1 MANSKRYN
9 QETKEK
15 QKLVSEESPLGSAGR
30 RESLSSTAL
39 EENMM
44 QDAKIKNMQKKTEEI
59 TQNCQEMHFLAQRPG
74 TEMSKT
80 IYKN

>member
-15 QKLVSEESPLGSAGR
+15 QKLVSEESPFGSAGR

-39 EENMM
+39 EENRM
-44 QDAKIKNMQKKTEEI
+44 QDAKIKICRRKLRKSLKTVRKC
-59 TQNCQEMHFLAQRPG
+59 TFNHKGRGL
-74 TEMSKT
+74 K
-80 IYKN
+80 

>member
-9 QETKEK
+9 QKTKEK
-15 QKLVSEESPLGSAGR
+15 KKLVSEESRLQSGR
-30 RESLSSTAL
+30 RESLSCTAL

-44 QDAKIKNMQKKTEEI
+44 QDAKIKYAEEETEESLKS
-59 TQNCQEMHFLAQRPG
+59 CQEMHFFLDRLGAG
-74 TEMSKT
+74 MSKI

>member
-15 QKLVSEESPLGSAGR
+15 KKLVSEESPLQSAGR
-30 RESLSSTAL
+30 AESLSCTAL

-44 QDAKIKNMQKKTEEI
+44 QDARTKICRRRN
-59 TQNCQEMHFLAQRPG
+59 
-74 TEMSKT
+74 
-80 IYKN
+80 

>member
-15 QKLVSEESPLGSAGR
+15 QKLVSEESPLQSAGR
-30 RESLSSTAL
+30 RESLSCTAL

-44 QDAKIKNMQKKTEEI
+44 QDAKIKI
-59 TQNCQEMHFLAQRPG
+59 CRRSLRSRQEMHFSQKGWGL
-74 TEMSKT
+74 E
-80 IYKN
+80 

>member
-15 QKLVSEESPLGSAGR
+15 QKLVSEESPLQSAGR
-30 RESLSSTAL
+30 RESLSCTAL

-44 QDAKIKNMQKKTEEI
+44 QDAKIKICRRRN
-59 TQNCQEMHFLAQRPG
+59 
-74 TEMSKT
+74 
-80 IYKN
+80 

>member
-1 MANSKRYN
+1 MANSKQYN

-30 RESLSSTAL
+30 RVSLSSTAL

-44 QDAKIKNMQKKTEEI
+44 QDAKIKKYAEE
-59 TQNCQEMHFLAQRPG
+59 N
-74 TEMSKT
+74 
-80 IYKN
+80 

>member
-15 QKLVSEESPLGSAGR
+15 QKLVSEESPLQSAGR
-30 RESLSSTAL
+30 RKSLSCTAL

-44 QDAKIKNMQKKTEEI
+44 QDAKIKYAEGKMRN
-59 TQNCQEMHFLAQRPG
+59 H
-74 TEMSKT
+74 SKVVRKCT
-80 IYKN
+80 FSQTDRGLE

>member
-15 QKLVSEESPLGSAGR
+15 QKLVLEESLLQSAGR
-30 RESLSSTAL
+30 RESLSCTAL

-44 QDAKIKNMQKKTEEI
+44 PDAKIKICRRRN
-59 TQNCQEMHFLAQRPG
+59 
-74 TEMSKT
+74 
-80 IYKN
+80 

>member
-15 QKLVSEESPLGSAGR
+15 QKLVSEESPLPSAER
-30 RESLSSTAL
+30 PESLSCTAL

-44 QDAKIKNMQKKTEEI
+44 QDAEIKICRRRN
-59 TQNCQEMHFLAQRPG
+59 
-74 TEMSKT
+74 
-80 IYKN
+80 